1 MLKIFILTFILFEV
15 VINYAVSEF
24 FCGFSGIFC
33 GQSFSDDVNPRA
45 NLVILAFANTQD
57 NGTVLVD
64 TAYFPSSEVSQ
75 WQNSGKRVLLSIGG
89 QFDNW
94 PAIYTSPTN
103 TNNFVTSL
111 SSIVNQYE
119 LDGVDLDI

>member
-1 MLKIFILTFILFEV
+1 MFKIFIFTLLL
-15 VINYAVSEF
+15 VISVKNYAVSEF

-64 TAYFPSSEVSQ
+64 TAYFPSS
-75 WQNSGKRVLLSIGG
+75 
-89 QFDNW
+89 
-94 PAIYTSPTN
+94 
-103 TNNFVTSL
+103 
-111 SSIVNQYE
+111 
-119 LDGVDLDI
+119 